1 MSNFTPKPFGE
12 YYLLDRVA
20 VGGMAEIFKAKTY
33 GVGGFEKLLAI
44 KRILPHHAQNQ
55 DFIRMLIDEAKIA
68 VALNHVNIVQVY
80 DLGKIDND
88 YFIAMEFVDGRD
100 LRTVFRKCKQLNV
113 PLAMENAVY
122 IILEICKGLD
132 YAHRKTD
139 RAGVPL
145 SVVHRDI
152 SPQNIL
158 ISFEGEVKIVDFG
171 IAKAANKVVETESGI
186 LKGKFSYMSPEQARG
201 LSVDRR
207 TDIFSTGIIMYE
219 LLTGEKLFKG
229 KGHLDIL
236 EKIKKFQLDPPFL
249 PQDVPS
255 ELEFILSHAL
265 EPSLDD
271 RYEYA
276 SDFQIEL
283 TKFLYSSS
291 LDFTARNLSDL
302 MRRLFQDERR
312 EEHSKEFSVP
322 EPDDATRS
330 VLLKSHAES
339 LVSKTD
345 LSIEENNEE
354 TQPQIRLGSTLENE
368 TIVKKFQKA
377 LSTQNRPAAQ
387 RNTEKFLNRE
397 PEPRYDD
404 PAPGYI
410 FTPKAAPTPV
420 AKIRDVREEE
430 TLPHSEEDDATG
442 PDAWN
447 RSFEKISSVYDE
459 IRKLPLS
466 RQIALVTAVFTTLLI
481 FVVLVMWVAKPES
494 QQVNVQTPPPIEA
507 PEKKKPVERA
517 YLGDIQNK
525 VDFSPEK
532 KPAKSATAVFITT
545 PPGATVFSA
554 ERKALGLTPVEIFNI
569 PADQRMLF
577 QIQLKDFIE
586 HESIFALEPDATKV
600 IDVKLEPNFGTI
612 EVNSTPEDA
621 KVYLNKNYIGQTPLR
636 FDKVLPNIPVIIAL
650 SKDGFEDKTV
660 PFRIGPGESRVFNS
674 ILEKAQIQVLLTS
687 KPAGG
692 AIFLNGIQVGI
703 TPKKLTELTP
713 GMEYVL
719 VVRAEGYRDWVRKI
733 RVSNGENSELNA
745 QLEQSRGRLG
755 SLYMESDPPGAMV
768 FIDGKNT
775 NLKTPCVIDRL
786 AAGRQLSVKLQKE
799 NFEVA
804 EANVEVSPDEVTN
817 QKINLKRQMARLTVK
832 SFPPNAE
839 VYINNRLVGETP
851 LAYYALEAG
860 RAYIL
865 EVKKPGF
872 QNMVRSVSLKA
883 QENSTLNVSLQAQ

>member
-100 LRTVFRKCKQLNV
+100 LRTVFRKCKQMNI

-201 LSVDRR
+201 LSLDRR

-312 EEHSKEFSVP
+312 EEHSKEFSVV

-330 VLLKSHAES
+330 VLLNSHAES

-345 LSIEENNEE
+345 LSIAENNEE
-354 TQPQIRLGSTLENE
+354 TQPQIREPKTLENE
-368 TIVKKFQKA
+368 TIVKKFQQAISAQNKPA
-377 LSTQNRPAAQ
+377 PQTQSLDVGQP
-387 RNTEKFLNRE
+387 
-397 PEPRYDD
+397 
-404 PAPGYI
+404 PGYI
-410 FTPKAAPTPV
+410 FTPRNTPPAPP
-420 AKIRDVREEE
+420 KIRDTREEE
-430 TLPHSEEDDATG
+430 TLPHPEEEKLAG
-442 PDAWN
+442 SDAWN
-447 RSFEKISSVYDE
+447 RSFEKMTSVIEE
-459 IRKLPLS
+459 IRRLPPS
-466 RQIALVTAVFTTLLI
+466 RQIALVTAVLSVVLI
-481 FVVLVMWVAKPES
+481 FIALAIWVAKPAPK
-494 QQVNVQTPPPIEA
+494 QAVNPPAPITA
-507 PEKKKPVERA
+507 TLPEKKKPKETV

-525 VDFSPEK
+525 VDFSLGSKPE
-532 KPAKSATAVFITT
+532 KSATAIFVTT
-545 PPGATVFSA
+545 PPGATVFTA
-554 ERKALGLTPVEIFNI
+554 ERKPLGLTPLEIFNI
-569 PADQRMLF
+569 PADQRLLF

-586 HESIFALEPDATKV
+586 HESIFALEADTTKV
-600 IDVKLEPNFGTI
+600 IEVKLEPNFGAI

-674 ILEKAQIQVLLTS
+674 ILEKAQFQVSISS
-687 KPAGG
+687 KPAGA
-692 AIFLNGIQVGI
+692 AIFLNGVQVGM
-703 TPKKLTELTP
+703 TPKKLTDLTP
-713 GMEYVL
+713 NTEYVL
-719 VVRAEGYRDWVRKI
+719 VVRSDGYRDWVRKFK
-733 RVSNGENSELNA
+733 VNNGENSELFA
-745 QLEQSRGRLG
+745 QLEQSKGKLG
-755 SLYMESDPPGAMV
+755 SLYLESDPPGATV
-768 FIDGKNT
+768 LIDGNAT

-786 AAGRQLSVKLQKE
+786 VAGRMLNIKLQKE
-799 NFEVA
+799 NFDTA
-804 EANVEVSPDEVTN
+804 EATVEVSADEVTN
-817 QKINLKRQMARLTVK
+817 QKIRLNRQIGRLTVK

-851 LAYYALEAG
+851 LSYYALEAG
-860 RAYIL
+860 KPYIL
-865 EVKKPGF
+865 ELKKPGY
-872 QNMVRSVSLKA
+872 QNLVRSVSLRA
-883 QENSTLNVSLQAQ
+883 RENSTLNISLQAQ

>member
-80 DLGKIDND
+80 DLGKIDDD

-201 LSVDRR
+201 YSVDRR

-271 RYEYA
+271 RYEFA

-312 EEHSKEFSVP
+312 EEHSKENNII

-345 LSIEENNEE
+345 LSIAENNEE
-354 TQPQIRLGSTLENE
+354 TQPQFGSEEPLENE

-377 LSTQNRPAAQ
+377 LSAQ
-387 RNTEKFLNRE
+387 SNDRQLENPK
-397 PEPRYDD
+397 
-404 PAPGYI
+404 PGYI
-410 FTPKAAPTPV
+410 FTPKPALRPAP
-420 AKIRDVREEE
+420 KMRDGREEE
-430 TLPHSEEDDATG
+430 TLPHPDEENGAG
-442 PDAWN
+442 SDAWN
-447 RSFEKISSVYDE
+447 RSFEKITSVYDE
-459 IRKLPLS
+459 IRKLPTS
-466 RQIALVTAVFTTLLI
+466 RQIALVTAVISTLLI
-481 FVVLVMWVAKPES
+481 FIALVVWIAKPEP
-494 QQVNVQTPPPIEA
+494 QQTAVKPTQPIEV
-507 PEKKKPVERA
+507 PERKKTSDRV

-532 KPAKSATAVFITT
+532 KPAKAATAVFISN
-545 PPGATVFSA
+545 PSGAMVLSA
-554 ERKALGLTPVEIFNI
+554 ERKPLGLTPLEIFNI
-569 PADQRMLF
+569 PADQRMVF
-577 QIQLKDFIE
+577 QIQLKDYIE
-586 HESIFALEPDATKV
+586 HESIFALEADNTKV
-600 IDVKLEPNFGTI
+600 IDVKLEPNFGAI
-612 EVNSTPEDA
+612 EVNSTPDDA

-636 FDKVLPNIPVIIAL
+636 FDKVIPNIPVIIAL

-660 PFRIGPGESRVFNS
+660 PFRIGAGESRVFNS
-674 ILEKAQIQVLLTS
+674 ILEKAQIQVSLTS
-687 KPAGG
+687 KPTGS

-703 TPKKLTELTP
+703 TPKKLTELIP
-713 GMEYVL
+713 GTEYVL
-719 VVRAEGYRDWVRKI
+719 VLRAEGHRDWVRKI

-745 QLEQSRGRLG
+745 QLEPSKGKLG
-755 SLYMESDPPGAMV
+755 SLYLESDPAGALV
-768 FIDGKNT
+768 LIDGKTT

-786 AAGRQLSVKLQKE
+786 TAGRQMNVKLQKE
-799 NFEVA
+799 NFETA
-804 EANVEVSPDEVTN
+804 EATVEVAADEVTN

-865 EVKKPGF
+865 ELKKPGF
-872 QNMVRSVSLKA
+872 QNLVRSVSLRA
-883 QENSTLNVSLQAQ
+883 EEVSTLNISLQAQ